1 MEEYKILIV
10 EDVKAAHHLYEQALK
25 SDNSNYIIKC
35 VDRGFEALKELK
47 MNKYNLVMLDINL
60 PDMRGEE
67 VLEKIRARGL
77 DVPVLILTAFAEKSL
92 IITVTG
98 HGIHDY
104 LIKPVDLNVLRKR
117 VSEILVGKKEV
128 VLKNADKK
136 PKKEENK
143 VVIKKQPVLEFDP
156 KYVWKKKI
164 VCPVCA
170 QEFESF
176 NYKNK
181 SQALKEK
188 ESDFHEIYEVFDP
201 IIYDILVCPSCYYA
215 GTTSDYDKLK
225 AKDMETLFSDK
236 RTSTFD
242 YKKNRTIDM
251 ALESYDLAIDCKKK
265 TEKPNDA
272 LMANLYLKKAWIY
285 RNIKEKNGELKSL
298 TEALHYYEKKYLTA
312 DNVGGS
318 LSENGLAYL
327 IAEISRRV
335 GDYNKSMKYFGI
347 VINSQDAK
355 KEKYIYNLAKMQ
367 YEVLKEERK

>member
-1 MEEYKILIV
+1 MEEYRILIV

-25 SDNSNYIIKC
+25 SSNSNYIIKC

-47 MNKYNLVMLDINL
+47 LNKYNLVMLDINL

-67 VLEKIRARGL
+67 VLERIRKRGS

-92 IITVTG
+92 VVNVTG

-104 LIKPVDLNVLRKR
+104 LIKPVDLNVLRTR

-128 VLKNADKK
+128 VLKNSENK
-136 PKKEENK
+136 PKKVEEK
-143 VVIKKQPVLEFDP
+143 VTPKKEQVLEFDP

-170 QEFESF
+170 HEFESF

-188 ESDFHEIYEVFDP
+188 ESDFHEVYEVFDP
-201 IIYDILVCPSCYYA
+201 IIYDVIVCPSCYYA
-215 GTTSDYDKLK
+215 GTVNDYEKLK
-225 AKDMETLFSDK
+225 AKDMEILFNDK
-236 RTSTFD
+236 RTSNFD
-242 YKKNRTIDM
+242 YRKNRTIDM

-265 TEKPNDA
+265 ADKPNDA
-272 LMANLYLKKAWIY
+272 LMGNLYLKKAWIY
-285 RNIKEKNGELKSL
+285 RNINEKNGELKSL

-327 IAEISRRV
+327 IAELARRV
-335 GDYNKSMKYFGI
+335 GDYNKSTKYFGI
-347 VINSQDAK
+347 VINSQEAK
-355 KEKYIYNLAKMQ
+355 KEKYIHNLAKLQ

>member
-25 SDNSNYIIKC
+25 SSNSNYIIKC
-35 VDRGFEALKELK
+35 VDRGLEALKELK

-60 PDMRGEE
+60 PDIRGEE
-67 VLEKIRARGL
+67 VLEKIRKRGL
-77 DVPVLILTAFAEKSL
+77 DVPVLILTAFAEKNL
-92 IITVTG
+92 VINVTG

-104 LIKPVDLNVLRKR
+104 LIKPVDLNVLRTR
-117 VSEILVGKKEV
+117 VSEILVGKREV
-128 VLKNADKK
+128 VLKNSDNK
-136 PKKEENK
+136 PKKVAEK
-143 VVIKKQPVLEFDP
+143 IIPKKEPVLEFDP

-170 QEFESF
+170 HEFESF

-188 ESDFHEIYEVFDP
+188 ESDFHEVYEVFDP
-201 IIYDILVCPSCYYA
+201 IIYDVIVCPSCFYA
-215 GTTSDYDKLK
+215 GTATDYKKLK
-225 AKDMETLFSDK
+225 AKDMEILFSDK
-236 RTSTFD
+236 RTSNFD
-242 YKKNRTIDM
+242 YRKNRTIDM
-251 ALESYDLAIDCKKK
+251 ALESYDLAIECKKK
-265 TEKPNDA
+265 ADKPNDA
-272 LMANLYLKKAWIY
+272 LMGNLYLKKAWIY

-327 IAEISRRV
+327 IAELARRV
-335 GDYNKSMKYFGI
+335 GDYNKSTKYFGI
-347 VINSQDAK
+347 VINSQEAK
-355 KEKYIYNLAKMQ
+355 KEKYIYNLAKLQ

>member
-1 MEEYKILIV
+1 MEEYRILIV

-25 SDNSNYIIKC
+25 SSNSNYIIKC

-47 MNKYNLVMLDINL
+47 LNKYNLVMLDINL

-67 VLEKIRARGL
+67 VLERIRKRGS

-92 IITVTG
+92 VVNVTG

-104 LIKPVDLNVLRKR
+104 LIKPVDLNVLRTR

-128 VLKNADKK
+128 VLKNSENK
-136 PKKEENK
+136 PKKVEEK
-143 VVIKKQPVLEFDP
+143 VTPKKEQVLEFDP

-170 QEFESF
+170 HEFESF

-188 ESDFHEIYEVFDP
+188 ESDFHEVYEVFDP
-201 IIYDILVCPSCYYA
+201 IIYDVIVCPSCYYA
-215 GTTSDYDKLK
+215 GTVNDYEKLK
-225 AKDMETLFSDK
+225 AKDMEILFNDK
-236 RTSTFD
+236 RTSNFD
-242 YKKNRTIDM
+242 YRKNRTIDM

-265 TEKPNDA
+265 ADKPNDA
-272 LMANLYLKKAWIY
+272 LMGNLYLKKAWIY
-285 RNIKEKNGELKSL
+285 RNINEKNGELKSL

-327 IAEISRRV
+327 IAELARRV
-335 GDYNKSMKYFGI
+335 GDYNKSTKYFGI
-347 VINSQDAK
+347 VINSQEAK
-355 KEKYIYNLAKMQ
+355 KEKYIYNLAKLQ

>member
-1 MEEYKILIV
+1 MEEYRILIV

-25 SDNSNYIIKC
+25 SSNSNYIIKC

-47 MNKYNLVMLDINL
+47 LNKYNLVMLDINL

-67 VLEKIRARGL
+67 VLERIRKRGS

-92 IITVTG
+92 VINVTG

-104 LIKPVDLNVLRKR
+104 LIKPVDLNVLRTR

-128 VLKNADKK
+128 VLKNSENK
-136 PKKEENK
+136 PKKVAEK
-143 VVIKKQPVLEFDP
+143 VVPKKEPVLEFDP

-170 QEFESF
+170 HEFESF

-188 ESDFHEIYEVFDP
+188 ESDFHEVYEVFDP
-201 IIYDILVCPSCYYA
+201 IIYDVIVCPSCFYA
-215 GTTSDYDKLK
+215 GTSSDYEKLK
-225 AKDMETLFSDK
+225 AKDMEILFSDK
-236 RTSTFD
+236 RTSSFD
-242 YKKNRTIDM
+242 YRKNRTIDM

-265 TEKPNDA
+265 ADKPNDA
-272 LMANLYLKKAWIY
+272 LMGNLYLKKAWIY
-285 RNIKEKNGELKSL
+285 RNINEKNGELNSL

-327 IAEISRRV
+327 IAELARRV
-335 GDYNKSMKYFGI
+335 GDYNKSTKYFGI
-347 VINSQDAK
+347 VINSQEAK
-355 KEKYIYNLAKMQ
+355 KEKYIYNLAKLQ